1 MNNKLCE
8 ENDQNSLT
16 TKLLYKMWE
25 LAVLFG
31 RGGWGGV
38 MVHSICALKEWDGI
52 QNCRCVILG
61 NKCHAVTE
69 HSTWSPVRRVH
80 CEPPRWMIGI
90 QVFRTDWA
98 LTVLV
103 SLQLT
108 QSWRWRAWPLNASC
122 NWVNLLQFSSV
133 QFSSCAVNCP
143 LENSTTERSAVHE
156 STDDLFSSSVSDKSH
171 YFTI

>member
-1 MNNKLCE
+1 VRAGGAFRPGGGLGWCYGSFHLC
-8 ENDQNSLT
+8 T
-16 TKLLYKMWE
+16 KRVRCHTKL
-25 LAVLFG
+25 
-31 RGGWGGV
+31 
-38 MVHSICALKEWDGI
+38 
-52 QNCRCVILG
+52 
-61 NKCHAVTE
+61 
-69 HSTWSPVRRVH
+69 PVCDPRQQVPRSNWTQHVNSSSLWVH

-90 QVFRTDWA
+90 HVFRTDWA

-108 QSWRWRAWPLNASC
+108 KSWRWRAWPLNASC

-143 LENSTTERSAVHE
+143 LENITTERSAVHE

>member
-16 TKLLYKMWE
+16 TKLLYEMWE

-31 RGGWGGV
+31 RWGLGWCYGSFHLCTKRV
-38 MVHSICALKEWDGI
+38 RWHTKL
-52 QNCRCVILG
+52 
-61 NKCHAVTE
+61 
-69 HSTWSPVRRVH
+69 PVCDPRQQVPRSNWTQHVNSSSLWVH

-122 NWVNLLQFSSV
+122 NSVNLLQVSSV
-133 QFSSCAVNCP
+133 QFSSVRALWTVP
-143 LENSTTERSAVHE
+143 
-156 STDDLFSSSVSDKSH
+156 
-171 YFTI
+171 